1 MTYGDGLANVNI
13 DKLIHFHE
21 QHGKMVTLTGISP
34 KARFGSIE
42 FGDDMLIKGFE
53 EKPIGESGY
62 VNGGFFVISPKALQ
76 FIDDDN
82 SNWEKD
88 VLPNIAKKSQLMC
101 FKHEGFW
108 QPMDTLRDQR
118 FLNELWKK
126 RKLRGKFG
134 IRMLDKVPDLEY
146 FYNKKRIL
154 VTGHTGFKGGWL
166 TVFLKEFGSK
176 VFGISLDRK
185 KISIQS
191 GFDHFFVNDE
201 ILTDINNVNKYK
213 KEVLKFNPE
222 ILFYFASQPLVRSA
236 YLNPLKTIKSNVMG
250 LSKFLNF
257 VGH

>member
-1 MTYGDGLANVNI
+1 MKVVILAGGLGTRIAEESDFKPKPLISIGDMPILWHIMKLYYHYKFNDFIICCGYKGNLIKDFFYNYTVATSDIEINTKNNSIEVIKSNVEDWRIKLIDTGDDVQTGGRLKRIEKFIQDDDNFLMTYGDGLANVNI

-108 QPMDTLRDQR
+108 QPMDTLRDKLKLEELYNKNQAPWK
-118 FLNELWKK
+118 LWK
-126 RKLRGKFG
+126 
-134 IRMLDKVPDLEY
+134 
-146 FYNKKRIL
+146 
-154 VTGHTGFKGGWL
+154 
-166 TVFLKEFGSK
+166 
-176 VFGISLDRK
+176 
-185 KISIQS
+185 
-191 GFDHFFVNDE
+191 
-201 ILTDINNVNKYK
+201 
-213 KEVLKFNPE
+213 
-222 ILFYFASQPLVRSA
+222 
-236 YLNPLKTIKSNVMG
+236 
-250 LSKFLNF
+250 
-257 VGH
+257 